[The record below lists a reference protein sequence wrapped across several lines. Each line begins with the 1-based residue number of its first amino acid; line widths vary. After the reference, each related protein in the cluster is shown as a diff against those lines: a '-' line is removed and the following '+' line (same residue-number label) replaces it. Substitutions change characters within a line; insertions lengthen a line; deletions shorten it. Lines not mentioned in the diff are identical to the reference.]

1 MHMAVDPSRQHE
13 APARIND
20 VVGRTKVLTQGSDA
34 AGADA
39 DVARNR
45 IAGRNY
51 AAAAYDGIELCH
63 TCGPLLSRKWCSSGD
78 RPGAAHDSALPAVQW
93 QSGLAPGPRLATV
106 EPLADNIGKASTVAT
121 PRHLRVLARGGRR
134 NSQKNCT
141 SIMAAST
148 NTAGWLGLTV

>member
-78 RPGAAHDSALPAVQW
+78 RPGAAHDSALPAVQ
-93 QSGLAPGPRLATV
+93 STGGTV
-106 EPLADNIGKASTVAT
+106 EPLADNIGKASTVVT